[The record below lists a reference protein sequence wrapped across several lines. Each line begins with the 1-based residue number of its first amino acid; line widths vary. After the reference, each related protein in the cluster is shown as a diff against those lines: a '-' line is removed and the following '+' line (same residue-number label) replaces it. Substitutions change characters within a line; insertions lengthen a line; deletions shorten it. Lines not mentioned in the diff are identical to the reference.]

1 MIGFYYGVFPDWM
14 PYWLRSCA
22 DNETIDFFLVTDIGI
37 GNVPGN
43 VRVIEMSLQE
53 VKQRAEAKLGMEVFL
68 QQPYKLCDFKPVY
81 GVIMDDYLKEYD
93 YWGHCDFDLIW
104 GDIRRFAEMYH
115 LKEYDKFLPLGH
127 LALYRNTDKCNNYFR
142 LDGSRCGDYKAVL
155 TQNENFAFDETDGIY
170 SIYEHNGLPM
180 FTKRIF
186 AEIKTFHKRFRL
198 KACDRNYKHQVF
210 YYEDGKLYRA
220 YEKNRRILAEEFI
233 YMHFRRKLPA
243 NAEIDWKT
251 IKAFYITPD
260 GFVEKRRGMPALD
273 EIEMYNHNSGW
284 IVELWETVKFCS
296 RNISKIKS
304 KVENEFLALKQNRG

>member
-1 MIGFYYGVFPDWM
+1 MLF
-14 PYWLRSCA
+14 RS
-22 DNETIDFFLVTDIGI
+22 GI

-170 SIYEHNGLPM
+170 SI
-180 FTKRIF
+180 
-186 AEIKTFHKRFRL
+186 
-198 KACDRNYKHQVF
+198 
-210 YYEDGKLYRA
+210 
-220 YEKNRRILAEEFI
+220 
-233 YMHFRRKLPA
+233 
-243 NAEIDWKT
+243 
-251 IKAFYITPD
+251 
-260 GFVEKRRGMPALD
+260 
-273 EIEMYNHNSGW
+273 
-284 IVELWETVKFCS
+284 
-296 RNISKIKS
+296 
-304 KVENEFLALKQNRG
+304 